1 MLKLIR
7 SRTFRPM
14 VGLGLLLTA
23 VPVQAL
29 PECEV
34 PAGLEAKDQIHYCMI
49 HTFRTACLA
58 GKGYDMA
65 KENWTVMQTDYEACT
80 IDGCDQLFEQTGGL
94 SEALFLKAC
103 NMVQFDRNL

>member
-7 SRTFRPM
+7 SRYCCPL

-23 VPVQAL
+23 VSIQAL

-34 PAGLEAKDQIHYCMI
+34 PAGLEAKDEIHYCMI
-49 HTFRTACLA
+49 HTFRTACLLR
-58 GKGYDMA
+58 KGYDMD

-80 IDGCDQLFEQTGGL
+80 IDGCDQLFEQTGAL

>member
-7 SRTFRPM
+7 PRYFRPM

-23 VPVQAL
+23 VSVQAL
-29 PECEV
+29 PECEI
-34 PAGLEAKDQIHYCMI
+34 PEGLEAKDQIHYCMI

-58 GKGYDMA
+58 RKGYDMA
-65 KENWTVMQTDYEACT
+65 KENWTVMQTDYDACT
-80 IDGCDQLFEQTGGL
+80 IDGCNQLLEQTGAL

-103 NMVQFDRNL
+103 TIALLDRR

>member
-7 SRTFRPM
+7 PRYFRPM

-23 VPVQAL
+23 VSVQAL
-29 PECEV
+29 PECEI
-34 PAGLEAKDQIHYCMI
+34 PEGLEAKDQIHYCMI

-58 GKGYDMA
+58 RKGYDMA

-80 IDGCDQLFEQTGGL
+80 IDGCDQLFEQTGAL

-103 NMVQFDRNL
+103 TIALLDRR

>member
-7 SRTFRPM
+7 SRTFRPL

-23 VPVQAL
+23 VSVQAL
-29 PECEV
+29 PECKA
-34 PAGLEAKDQIHYCMI
+34 PNGLSADDQDHFCMI

-58 GKGYDMA
+58 GKGYDMD
-65 KENWTVMQTDYEACT
+65 KDNWTVMQWDYEECT
-80 IDGCDQLFEQTGGL
+80 IRGCDQLLQQTGAL

-103 NMVQFDRNL
+103 NIAVFDRR

>member
-7 SRTFRPM
+7 PRYFCPM

-23 VPVQAL
+23 VSVQAL

-34 PAGLEAKDQIHYCMI
+34 PEGLEAKDQIHYCMI

-58 GKGYDMA
+58 RKGYDMA

-80 IDGCDQLFEQTGGL
+80 IDGCDQLFEQTGAL

-103 NMVQFDRNL
+103 TIALLDRR

>member
-23 VPVQAL
+23 VSVQAL
-29 PECEV
+29 PECKA
-34 PAGLEAKDQIHYCMI
+34 PNRLSADDQDHFCMI
-49 HTFRTACLA
+49 HTFRTVCLA
-58 GKGYDMA
+58 GKGYDMD
-65 KENWTVMQTDYEACT
+65 KDNWTVMQWDYEECT
-80 IDGCDQLFEQTGGL
+80 IRGCDQLLQQTGAL

-103 NMVQFDRNL
+103 NIAVFDRR

>member
-7 SRTFRPM
+7 SRTFHPM

-23 VPVQAL
+23 VSVQAL
-29 PECEV
+29 PECKA
-34 PAGLEAKDQIHYCMI
+34 PNRLSADDQDHFCMI

-58 GKGYDMA
+58 GKGYDID
-65 KENWTVMQTDYEACT
+65 KDNWTVMQWDYEECT
-80 IDGCDQLFEQTGGL
+80 IRGCDQLLRQTGVL

-103 NMVQFDRNL
+103 NIAVFDRR

>member
-7 SRTFRPM
+7 PRTFRPM
-14 VGLGLLLTA
+14 MGLGLLLTA
-23 VPVQAL
+23 VSVQAL
-29 PECEV
+29 PECKV
-34 PAGLEAKDQIHYCMI
+34 PNGLSADDQDHYCMI

-58 GKGYDMA
+58 SKGYDMA

-80 IDGCDQLFEQTGGL
+80 IDGCDQLLEQTGAL
-94 SEALFLKAC
+94 SETLFLKAC